1 MSAYDFQ
8 NIEKKWQK
16 KWTDSGIFQAQSDTP
31 KKKNYSLEMFAY
43 PSGKIHMGH
52 VRNYMIGDVI
62 ARSKRRKGFN
72 VLHPMG
78 WDALGLPAENAA
90 IENKSQP
97 YDWTWK
103 NIEAM
108 KGQMNR
114 LGLSYDWSR
123 EIATCEPEYYRWN
136 QWFFIRLVEKG
147 LAYRKKGTVNWC
159 PSCQTVLANEQ
170 VINGRCWRCDSE
182 VTTEQLDQWYFKIT
196 DYAERLLEGLE
207 TLKDWPEKVIT
218 MQRNWIGKSKGAF
231 VEFGLEKSSSKI
243 RVFTTRID
251 TIYGATFVVMAP
263 EHPLLDKIL
272 SKTNPELKE
281 EAKKLRQEQILQG
294 KKELEK
300 KGFFTGAYAINPFNR
315 ERIPVWV
322 ANYVLMDYGTGAIMA
337 VPAHDSRDQEFARK
351 YGIHEIPVVQNSDGT
366 VAYDGYGIVFNSG
379 PYTGLTSQV
388 AQEKMTEHAEK
399 DGFGEAA
406 TTYKIKDWGVSRQ
419 RFWGTPIPM
428 IHCPNDGIVSVPD
441 DQLPVILPRHIT
453 ITGEKGSPLS
463 HVPEYVNVKCPKC
476 GGPAKRDTDT
486 MDTFVDSGWY
496 FYRYCSPHDQSAM
509 FDKNQVQYWMPI
521 DLYIGG
527 VEHAILHLI
536 YCRFLSYVFH
546 DMGMIDFQEP
556 IQRLFTQGMVIKDGA
571 KMSKSKGNVVS
582 PDDMIARYGADTA
595 RLFSLFAAP
604 PEKELEWND
613 QAVEGTFRFL
623 NRVWK
628 LVTQF
633 TDIQPSTEKLDW
645 TTATEPQKAL
655 IRKMHQTIR
664 KVTGEIDER
673 MHQNTAISSIME
685 LVNTTTDFANAKY
698 EGPGLGQTLRQA
710 LETILHLLNPF
721 APHITEELWSLMG
734 HPNMLSQEP
743 WPEFDETLAREEEVT
758 VVVQVNGKLRASMTV
773 PRGAEQQQIL
783 EMASGDEK
791 VRKFIENKPI
801 AKVVFV
807 PDKLVNIVV
816 KEN

>member
-1 MSAYDFQ
+1 MSSYDFQ

-16 KWTDSGIFQAQSDTP
+16 KWADSLIFEARKDSA
-31 KKKNYSLEMFAY
+31 KKKNYSLEMLPY

-90 IENKSQP
+90 IQNKVQP
-97 YDWTWK
+97 YDWTREA
-103 NIEAM
+103 IRAM

-136 QWFFIRLVEKG
+136 QWFFIRLYEKG

-170 VINGRCWRCDSE
+170 VVNGRCWRCDTE

-196 DYAERLLEGLE
+196 DYAERLLTGLE

-218 MQRNWIGKSKGAF
+218 MQRNWIGKSRGAYINF
-231 VEFGLEKSSSKI
+231 ALEHGSEKI
-243 RVFTTRID
+243 RVFSTRID
-251 TIYGATFVVMAP
+251 TIYGATFVVLAP
-263 EHPLLDKIL
+263 EHPLLESIF
-272 SKTNPELKE
+272 SKNNPELKE
-281 EAKKLRQEQILQG
+281 QARKLRQEQMLQRN
-294 KKELEK
+294 KELEK
-300 KGFFTGAYAINPFNR
+300 KGFFTGAYTINPFNQ
-315 ERIPVWV
+315 EKIPIWV

-337 VPAHDSRDQEFARK
+337 VPAHDQRDQEFARK
-351 YGIHEIPVVQNSDGT
+351 YGLPEIPVVQNQDGST
-366 VAYDGYGIVFNSG
+366 ADDGYGIVVHSG
-379 PYTGLTSQV
+379 PYTGISSQD
-388 AQEKMTEHAEK
+388 AQEQMTAFAEK
-399 DGFGEAA
+399 EGFGKAA

-419 RFWGTPIPM
+419 RYWGTPIPM
-428 IHCPNDGIVSVPD
+428 IHCPKDGIVPVPD
-441 DQLPVILPRHIT
+441 NQLPVILPRHIN
-453 ITGEKGSPLS
+453 ITGERGSPLA
-463 HVPEYVNVKCPKC
+463 HVPEFVNVKCPKC
-476 GGPAKRDTDT
+476 GGPAKRETDT
-486 MDTFVDSGWY
+486 MDTFVDSNWY
-496 FYRYCSPHDQSAM
+496 FFRYCSPHDDKEM
-509 FDKNQVQYWMPI
+509 FDRNEVQYWMPI

-546 DMGMIDFQEP
+546 DLGMIDFEEP

-571 KMSKSKGNVVS
+571 KMSKSKGNMVS
-582 PDDMIARYGADTA
+582 PDYLIEKFGADTA
-595 RLFSLFAAP
+595 RLFSVFAAP

-628 LVTQF
+628 LVTQHLEENL
-633 TDIQPSTEKLDW
+633 QVGKYDW
-645 TTATEPQKAL
+645 ASATEPQKAL
-655 IRKMHQTIR
+655 IRKLHQTIR

-673 MHQNTAISSIME
+673 MHQNTAISAIME
-685 LVNTTTDFANAKY
+685 LVNATTDFVTAGNSDGASKRVVR
-698 EGPGLGQTLRQA
+698 ESM
-710 LETILHLLNPF
+710 ETILHLLNPF
-721 APHITEELWSLMG
+721 APHITEELWSRMG
-734 HPNMLSQEP
+734 HETMLSQEA
-743 WPEFDETLAREEEVT
+743 WPEYNPDLAREEEVT
-758 VVVQVNGKLRASMTV
+758 VVVQVNGKLRGSLLV
-773 PRGAEQQQIL
+773 PRGSEQSQIMEL
-783 EMASGDEK
+783 ISGEEK
-791 VRKFIENKPI
+791 VQKFIENKSI
-801 AKVVFV
+801 AKVIFV

-816 KEN
+816 KEK

>member
-1 MSAYDFQ
+1 MSGYNFQ
-8 NIEKKWQK
+8 DIEKKWQK
-16 KWTDSGIFQAQSDTP
+16 KWADSLIFEARKDRT
-31 KKKNYSLEMFAY
+31 KKKNYSLEMLPY

-78 WDALGLPAENAA
+78 WDALGMPAENAA
-90 IENKSQP
+90 IQNKVQP
-97 YDWTWK
+97 YDWTWE
-103 NIEAM
+103 NIRAM
-108 KGQMNR
+108 KGQMDR

-136 QWFFIRLVEKG
+136 QWFFIRLYEKG

-170 VINGRCWRCDSE
+170 VVNGRCWRCDTE

-196 DYAERLLEGLE
+196 DYAERLLTGLE
-207 TLKDWPEKVIT
+207 TLKEWPEKVIT
-218 MQRNWIGKSKGAF
+218 MQRNWIGKSKGAYIDF
-231 VEFGLEKSSSKI
+231 ALEQSTEKI

-251 TIYGATFVVMAP
+251 TIYGATFVVLAP
-263 EHPLLDKIL
+263 EHPLLISIF

-281 EAKKLRQEQILQG
+281 QARKLRQEQMLQG

-300 KGFFTGAYAINPFNR
+300 KGFFTGTYAVNPFNK
-315 ERIPVWV
+315 ERIPIWV

-337 VPAHDSRDQEFARK
+337 VPAHDQRDQEFARK
-351 YGIHEIPVVQNSDGT
+351 YGIPEIPVVQNPDGT
-366 VAYDGYGIVFNSG
+366 IAADGYGIVFNSG
-379 PYTGLTSQV
+379 PYTGLSSQE
-388 AQEKMTEHAEK
+388 AQEQMTEKAEK
-399 DGFGEAA
+399 EGFGNAA

-428 IHCPNDGIVSVPD
+428 IHCPKDGIVPVPD
-441 DQLPVILPRHIT
+441 DQLPVILPRHIN
-453 ITGEKGSPLS
+453 ITGEKGSPLA
-463 HVPEYVNVKCPKC
+463 HVPEFVNVKCPKC
-476 GGPAKRDTDT
+476 GGPARRDTDT
-486 MDTFVDSGWY
+486 MDTFVDSNWY
-496 FYRYCSPHDQSAM
+496 FYRYCSPHDDKEM
-509 FDKNQVQYWMPI
+509 FDRDEVRYWMPI

-536 YCRFLSYVFH
+536 YCRFFSYLFH
-546 DMGMIDFQEP
+546 DMGMIDFEEP

-582 PDDMIARYGADTA
+582 PEDLIEKFGADTA

-628 LVTQF
+628 LVTQHLEENLP
-633 TDIQPSTEKLDW
+633 IGKYDW
-645 TTATEPQKAL
+645 VSATEPQKAL

-673 MHQNTAISSIME
+673 MHQNTAISAIME
-685 LVNTTTDFANAKY
+685 LVNATNDF
-698 EGPGLGQTLRQA
+698 
-710 LETILHLLNPF
+710 
-721 APHITEELWSLMG
+721 
-734 HPNMLSQEP
+734 
-743 WPEFDETLAREEEVT
+743 VT
-758 VVVQVNGKLRASMTV
+758 G
-773 PRGAEQQQIL
+773 
-783 EMASGDEK
+783 
-791 VRKFIENKPI
+791 RKFGRRIEMRGCAIPWKRFFI
-801 AKVVFV
+801 C
-807 PDKLVNIVV
+807 
-816 KEN
+816 